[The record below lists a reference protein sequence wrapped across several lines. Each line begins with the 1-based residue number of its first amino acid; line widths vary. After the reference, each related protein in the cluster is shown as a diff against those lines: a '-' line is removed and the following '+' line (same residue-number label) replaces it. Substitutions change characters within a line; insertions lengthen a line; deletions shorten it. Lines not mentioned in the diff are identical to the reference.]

1 MSSPRERILLVEAN
15 SEVSEM
21 IARQTLQPL
30 GYRVDIAGSM
40 PAAIQGTARLH
51 PDLIIADLKL
61 PGLSGKDLLVAL
73 ASQGVDIPVI
83 ALCDKG
89 VVTDII
95 QAFRLGAVDFLIWP
109 VREAEVVS
117 AVERILKQVRAR
129 RERETLLHQL
139 DQANQE
145 LQRRVRELTTLFAI
159 GKAVTSITNHHSLL
173 QRIVEGALFVSE
185 ADSGWLLLR
194 EEHGRTFVLGA
205 QRNLPE
211 PLAARIDQPWD
222 DGVSWLVAVSGEPLS
237 IHGEPLKRFK
247 ISRLGQSVLVMPV
260 KVRSEVVGLLT
271 VLRKAAVPFGSNSQS
286 LLNAVTDYASI
297 SIVNARLFKALEER
311 AQRLQQVAET
321 AQAGEHSKDERL
333 NQMHD
338 ALSTQLVAAT
348 QSINSLLAGGETGLM
363 GAQLSRLH
371 SVQENLQCITQI
383 IETGIADPEER

>member
-1 MSSPRERILLVEAN
+1 MGSSRERILLVEA
-15 SEVSEM
+15 SFEAGDL

-30 GYRVDIAGSM
+30 GYRVDIVNSV
-40 PAAIQGTARLH
+40 PVAIQATSRLH

-73 ASQGVDIPVI
+73 ASQGIDIPVI
-83 ALCDKG
+83 ALCEKG

-95 QAFRLGAVDFLIWP
+95 QAFRLGAADFLISP

-117 AVERILKQVRAR
+117 AVERTLKQVRAR
-129 RERETLLHQL
+129 REREALLQKL

-159 GKAVTSITNHHSLL
+159 GKAVTSITDYHSLF

-194 EEHGRTFVLGA
+194 EEHGKAFVLGA

-211 PLAARIDQPWD
+211 ALAKRIDHAWD
-222 DGVSWLVAVSGEPLS
+222 DGVSWLVAISGEPLA
-237 IHGEPLKRFK
+237 IHGTPLKRFK

-260 KVRSEVVGLLT
+260 KVRNEVVGLLT
-271 VLRKAAVPFGSNSQS
+271 VLRKEAVPFGPNSQS

-311 AQRLQQVAET
+311 ARRLQQAADA
-321 AQAGEHSKDERL
+321 AQAGAHSKDERF
-333 NQMHD
+333 NQMREEIR
-338 ALSTQLVAAT
+338 ALLAEAT
-348 QSINSLLAGGETGLM
+348 QATDSLLSGERSSPAEAQNGL
-363 GAQLSRLH
+363 LR
-371 SVQENLQCITQI
+371 SVQESLQCITQI
-383 IETGIADPEER
+383 IEAGETEPEGQ

>member
-1 MSSPRERILLVEAN
+1 MGSSRERILLVEA
-15 SEVSEM
+15 SFEAGDL

-30 GYRVDIAGSM
+30 GYRVDIVNSV
-40 PAAIQGTARLH
+40 PVAIQATCRLH
-51 PDLIIADLKL
+51 PDVIIADLKL

-73 ASQGVDIPVI
+73 ASQGIDIPVI
-83 ALCDKG
+83 ALCEKG

-117 AVERILKQVRAR
+117 AVERTLKHVRAR
-129 RERETLLHQL
+129 REREALLHQL

-159 GKAVTSITNHHSLL
+159 GKAVTSITDHHSLF
-173 QRIVEGALFVSE
+173 QRIVEGALYVSE

-194 EEHGRTFVLGA
+194 EERGKSFVLGA

-211 PLAARIDQPWD
+211 VITARIDQVWD
-222 DGVSWLVAVSGEPLS
+222 DGVSWLVAISGEPLA
-237 IHGEPLKRFK
+237 IYGAPLKRFK

-260 KVRSEVVGLLT
+260 KVRNEVVGLLT
-271 VLRKAAVPFGSNSQS
+271 VLRKAAVPFGPNSQS

-311 AQRLQQVAET
+311 ARRLQQVADA

-333 NQMHD
+333 NQMREELRVLLDD
-338 ALSTQLVAAT
+338 ATKAT
-348 QSINSLLAGGETGLM
+348 DSLLSGEKAGPVRAQNGL
-363 GAQLSRLH
+363 LRT
-371 SVQENLQCITQI
+371 VQENLQRITQI
-383 IETGIADPEER
+383 IEAGETEPEG

>member
-1 MSSPRERILLVEAN
+1 MGSSRERILLVEA
-15 SEVSEM
+15 SFEAGDL

-30 GYRVDIAGSM
+30 GYRVDIVNSV
-40 PAAIQGTARLH
+40 PAAIQATSRLH

-73 ASQGVDIPVI
+73 ASQGIDSPVI
-83 ALCDKG
+83 ALCEKG

-95 QAFRLGAVDFLIWP
+95 QAFRLGAADFLIWP

-117 AVERILKQVRAR
+117 AVERTLKQVRAR
-129 RERETLLHQL
+129 REREALLQKL

-159 GKAVTSITNHHSLL
+159 GKAVTSITDHHSLF

-194 EEHGRTFVLGA
+194 EEHGKAFVLGA

-211 PLAARIDQPWD
+211 PLAARIDQAWD
-222 DGVSWLVAVSGEPLS
+222 DGVSWLVAISGEPLA
-237 IHGEPLKRFK
+237 IHGAPLKRFK

-260 KVRSEVVGLLT
+260 KVRNEVVGLLT
-271 VLRKAAVPFGSNSQS
+271 VLRKAAVPFGPNSQS

-311 AQRLQQVAET
+311 ARRLQQAADA
-321 AQAGEHSKDERL
+321 AQAGAQSKDERF
-333 NQMHD
+333 NQMREEVR
-338 ALSTQLVAAT
+338 ALLAETTQAT
-348 QSINSLLAGGETGLM
+348 DSLLSGEKASPANGHNGL
-363 GAQLSRLH
+363 LRT
-371 SVQENLQCITQI
+371 VQENLQRITQI
-383 IETGIADPEER
+383 IEAGKIEPEGQ

>member
-1 MSSPRERILLVEAN
+1 MGSSRERILLVEA
-15 SEVSEM
+15 SFEAGDL

-30 GYRVDIAGSM
+30 GYRVDIVNSV
-40 PAAIQGTARLH
+40 PVAIQATCRLH
-51 PDLIIADLKL
+51 PDVIIADLKL

-73 ASQGVDIPVI
+73 ASQGIDIPVI
-83 ALCDKG
+83 ALCEKG

-117 AVERILKQVRAR
+117 AVERTLKHVRAR
-129 RERETLLHQL
+129 REREALLHQL

-159 GKAVTSITNHHSLL
+159 GKAVTSITDHHSLF
-173 QRIVEGALFVSE
+173 QRIVEGALYVSE

-194 EEHGRTFVLGA
+194 EERGKSFVLGA

-211 PLAARIDQPWD
+211 VITARIDQVWD
-222 DGVSWLVAVSGEPLS
+222 DGVSWLVAISGEPLA
-237 IHGEPLKRFK
+237 IYGAPLKRFK

-260 KVRSEVVGLLT
+260 KVRNEVVGLLT
-271 VLRKAAVPFGSNSQS
+271 VLRKAAVPFGPNSQS

-311 AQRLQQVAET
+311 ARRLQQVADA

-333 NQMHD
+333 NQLREELRVLLDD
-338 ALSTQLVAAT
+338 ATKAT
-348 QSINSLLAGGETGLM
+348 DSLLSGEKAGPVRAQNGL
-363 GAQLSRLH
+363 LRT
-371 SVQENLQCITQI
+371 VQENLQRITQI
-383 IETGIADPEER
+383 IEAGETEPEG

>member
-1 MSSPRERILLVEAN
+1 MGSSRERILLVEA
-15 SEVSEM
+15 SVEVSNL

-30 GYRVDIAGSM
+30 GYRVDTVNSV
-40 PAAIQGTARLH
+40 PAAIQETRRLQ
-51 PDLIIADLKL
+51 PDLVIADLKL

-73 ASQGVDIPVI
+73 ASQGIDTPVI
-83 ALCDKG
+83 ALCEKG
-89 VVTDII
+89 VVNDII
-95 QAFRLGAVDFLIWP
+95 QAFRLGAADFLIWP

-117 AVERILKQVRAR
+117 AVERTLEQVRAR
-129 RERETLLHQL
+129 REREALLQQL

-159 GKAVTSITNHHSLL
+159 GKAVTSITDHHSLF

-194 EEHGRTFVLGA
+194 EEHGRVFVLGA

-211 PLAARIDQPWD
+211 PLATRIDQPWD
-222 DGVSWLVAVSGEPLS
+222 DGVSWLVAISGEPLS
-237 IHGEPLKRFK
+237 IHGAPLKRFK

-271 VLRKAAVPFGSNSQS
+271 VLRKEAVPFGPNSQS

-311 AQRLQQVAET
+311 ARRLQQVAET
-321 AQAGEHSKDERL
+321 AQAGEQSKDERL
-333 NQMHD
+333 NQMREELR
-338 ALSTQLVAAT
+338 ALLAETTQAT
-348 QSINSLLAGGETGLM
+348 NSLLSGEEPSRMDAQNGL
-363 GAQLSRLH
+363 LR
-371 SVQENLQCITQI
+371 SVQENLQRIKQI
-383 IETGIADPEER
+383 IEAG

>member
-1 MSSPRERILLVEAN
+1 MSSPRERILLVEASN
-15 SEVSEM
+15 EVCDM
-21 IARQTLQPL
+21 IARQTLQPM

-83 ALCDKG
+83 AICDKG

-117 AVERILKQVRAR
+117 AVERTLKQVRAR

-159 GKAVTSITNHHSLL
+159 GKAVTSITDHHNLL

-194 EEHGRTFVLGA
+194 EEHSRAFVLGA

-211 PLAARIDQPWD
+211 PLATRIDQPWD
-222 DGVSWLVAVSGEPLS
+222 DGVSWLVAISGEPLA

-311 AQRLQQVAET
+311 AQRLQQVAES
-321 AQAGEHSKDERL
+321 AQAGEQSKDERL
-333 NQMHD
+333 IQMRD
-338 ALSTQLVAAT
+338 RLSVLLDEAT
-348 QSINSLLAGGETGLM
+348 QSIDSLIAGGETGSID
-363 GAQLSRLH
+363 AHHSRLRTIKE
-371 SVQENLQCITQI
+371 SLQSITQI
-383 IETGIADPEER
+383 IEAGNADLEDR

>member
-1 MSSPRERILLVEAN
+1 MGSSRERILLVEA
-15 SEVSEM
+15 SFEAGDL

-30 GYRVDIAGSM
+30 GYRVDIVNSV
-40 PAAIQGTARLH
+40 PAAIQATSRLH
-51 PDLIIADLKL
+51 PDLIISDLKL

-73 ASQGVDIPVI
+73 ASQGTDIPVI
-83 ALCDKG
+83 ALCEKG

-95 QAFRLGAVDFLIWP
+95 QAFRLGAADFLIWP

-117 AVERILKQVRAR
+117 AVERTLKHVRAR
-129 RERETLLHQL
+129 RDREALLQQL

-159 GKAVTSITNHHSLL
+159 GKAVTSITDHHSLL

-194 EEHGRTFVLGA
+194 EEHGKAFVLGA

-211 PLAARIDQPWD
+211 PLAARIDQAWD
-222 DGVSWLVAVSGEPLS
+222 DGVSWLVAISGEPLA
-237 IHGEPLKRFK
+237 IHGAPLKRFK

-260 KVRSEVVGLLT
+260 KVRNEVVGLLT
-271 VLRKAAVPFGSNSQS
+271 VLRKAAVPFGPNSQS

-311 AQRLQQVAET
+311 ARRLQQAADA
-321 AQAGEHSKDERL
+321 AQAGAQSKDERF
-333 NQMHD
+333 NQMREEVR
-338 ALSTQLVAAT
+338 ALLAETTQAT
-348 QSINSLLAGGETGLM
+348 DSLLSGEKASPANGHNGL
-363 GAQLSRLH
+363 LRT
-371 SVQENLQCITQI
+371 VQENLQRITQI
-383 IETGIADPEER
+383 IEAGKIEPEGQ

>member
-1 MSSPRERILLVEAN
+1 MGSSRERILLVEA
-15 SEVSEM
+15 SFEAGDL

-30 GYRVDIAGSM
+30 GYRVDIVNSV
-40 PAAIQGTARLH
+40 PVAIQATCRLH
-51 PDLIIADLKL
+51 PDVIIADLKL

-73 ASQGVDIPVI
+73 ASQGIDIPVI
-83 ALCDKG
+83 ALCEKG

-117 AVERILKQVRAR
+117 AVERTLKHVRAR
-129 RERETLLHQL
+129 REREALLHQL

-159 GKAVTSITNHHSLL
+159 GKAVTSITDHHSLF

-194 EEHGRTFVLGA
+194 EERGKSFVLGA

-211 PLAARIDQPWD
+211 VITARIDQVWD
-222 DGVSWLVAVSGEPLS
+222 DGVSWLVAISGEPLA
-237 IHGEPLKRFK
+237 IYGAPLKRFK

-260 KVRSEVVGLLT
+260 KVRNEVVGLLT
-271 VLRKAAVPFGSNSQS
+271 VLRKAAVPFGPNSQS

-311 AQRLQQVAET
+311 ARRLQQVADA

-333 NQMHD
+333 NQLREELRVLLDD
-338 ALSTQLVAAT
+338 ATKAT
-348 QSINSLLAGGETGLM
+348 DSLLSGEKAGPVRAQNGL
-363 GAQLSRLH
+363 LRT
-371 SVQENLQCITQI
+371 VQENLQRITQI
-383 IETGIADPEER
+383 IEAGETEPEG

>member
-1 MSSPRERILLVEAN
+1 MGSSRERILLVEA
-15 SEVSEM
+15 SFEAGDL

-30 GYRVDIAGSM
+30 GYRVDIVNSV
-40 PAAIQGTARLH
+40 PAAIQATSRLH

-73 ASQGVDIPVI
+73 ASQGIDSPVI
-83 ALCDKG
+83 ALCEKG

-95 QAFRLGAVDFLIWP
+95 QAFRLGAADFLIWP

-117 AVERILKQVRAR
+117 AVERTLKQVRAR
-129 RERETLLHQL
+129 REREALLQKL

-159 GKAVTSITNHHSLL
+159 GKAVTSITDHHSLF

-194 EEHGRTFVLGA
+194 EEHGKAFVLGA

-211 PLAARIDQPWD
+211 IITARIDQAWD
-222 DGVSWLVAVSGEPLS
+222 DGVSWLVAISGEPLA
-237 IHGEPLKRFK
+237 IHGAPLKRFK

-260 KVRSEVVGLLT
+260 KVRNEVVGLLT
-271 VLRKAAVPFGSNSQS
+271 VLRKAAVPFGPNSQS

-311 AQRLQQVAET
+311 ARRLQQVADA
-321 AQAGEHSKDERL
+321 AQAGAHSKDERF
-333 NQMHD
+333 NQMHKEMG
-338 ALSTQLVAAT
+338 ALLAEAT
-348 QSINSLLAGGETGLM
+348 QATDSLLSGEKASPADEQNGL
-363 GAQLSRLH
+363 LR
-371 SVQENLQCITQI
+371 SVQENLQRITQI
-383 IETGIADPEER
+383 IEVGRTEPEGQ

>member
-1 MSSPRERILLVEAN
+1 
-15 SEVSEM
+15 M

-30 GYRVDIAGSM
+30 GYRVDIAGSV

-117 AVERILKQVRAR
+117 AVERTLKQVRAR

-159 GKAVTSITNHHSLL
+159 GKAVTSITNHHNLL

-194 EEHGRTFVLGA
+194 EEHGRAFVLGA

-211 PLAARIDQPWD
+211 PLASRIDQPWD
-222 DGVSWLVAVSGEPLS
+222 DGVSWLVAISGESLA

-247 ISRLGQSVLVMPV
+247 ISHLGQSVLVMPV

-311 AQRLQQVAET
+311 AQRLQQVAES

-333 NQMHD
+333 KQMRD
-338 ALSTQLVAAT
+338 ELSVPLAEAT
-348 QSINSLLAGGETGLM
+348 QSIDSLIAGKENGSIATRHS
-363 GAQLSRLH
+363 QLR
-371 SVQENLQCITQI
+371 SVQGRLQRITQI
-383 IETGIADPEER
+383 IEARVADPEDL

>member
-1 MSSPRERILLVEAN
+1 MSSPRERILLVEASN
-15 SEVSEM
+15 EVSDL

-30 GYRVDIAGSM
+30 GYRVDIAGSV
-40 PAAIQGTARLH
+40 PAAIQETARLH
-51 PDLIIADLKL
+51 PDLVIADLKL

-73 ASQGVDIPVI
+73 ASQGLDIPVI
-83 ALCDKG
+83 ALCEKG

-95 QAFRLGAVDFLIWP
+95 QAFRLGAADFLILP

-117 AVERILKQVRAR
+117 AVERTLKQVRAR
-129 RERETLLHQL
+129 HEREALLRQL

-159 GKAVTSITNHHSLL
+159 GKAVTSITDHRSLL

-194 EEHGRTFVLGA
+194 EERGRAFVLGA

-211 PLAARIDQPWD
+211 PLATRIDQAWD
-222 DGVSWLVAVSGEPLS
+222 DGVSWLVAISGEPLA

-271 VLRKAAVPFGSNSQS
+271 VLRKAAVPFGPNSQS

-311 AQRLQQVAET
+311 AQRLQQVAEA
-321 AQAGEHSKDERL
+321 AQAGEHSKDEQF
-333 NQMHD
+333 NQMREELN
-338 ALSTQLVAAT
+338 ALLAEAT
-348 QSINSLLAGGETGLM
+348 QATNSLLASEETNLID
-363 GAQLSRLH
+363 AQRSQLRSL
-371 SVQENLQCITQI
+371 QENLQRIKQI
-383 IETGIADPEER
+383 IEAGNTNPEGL